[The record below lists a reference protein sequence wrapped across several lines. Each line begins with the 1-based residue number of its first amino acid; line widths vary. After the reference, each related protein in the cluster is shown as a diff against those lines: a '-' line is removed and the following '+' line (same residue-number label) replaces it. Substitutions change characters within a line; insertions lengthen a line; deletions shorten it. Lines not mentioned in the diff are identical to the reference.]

1 MDPKT
6 EESFNTIFLLLRGVS
21 IKPFILYPISNTWLC
36 FMDKLSSL
44 KVVAWLQTF
53 IVDESIIRY
62 FRGKCELDVSCG
74 SRYSSF
80 DSYRRH
86 IYRCHRSLIDS
97 FGNNDTPSSNI
108 HDIVDDL
115 ENIFSHPT
123 FSDESDAIND
133 HESCIYPDEELDD
146 TDRELLNFD
155 STVVSIANEQV
166 NFGRLAQFYTRF
178 LLELR
183 EYHLLPQNVVQSIS
197 SKICSLFDIIIKL
210 FKTKVSSSFV
220 SIIDMEAVFTHVRF
234 IINSVSKSEYN
245 FLKQCKNDFDYQ
257 PPTEI
262 KLTTNEE
269 LAYYIPLKQS
279 LFCMLQNG
287 QLLQATID
295 NINSLS
301 TRAAKDND
309 LILSNRQSRSV
320 KSNLS
325 RQTNSN
331 SLLLKLYTD
340 GIGITNPIGA
350 KKDSHKFTC
359 FYYLLDDLPDIVR
372 SQVNSIGLH
381 CICYTKHLNNDNNR
395 SILMNILVEDLNK
408 LQTEGI
414 TIPCLFS
421 RIYFVFSTLSSDN
434 LASNE
439 VEGFQKSF
447 SSGSFCRHC
456 FVTYEQRHIPLTE
469 ISFLPRTRIKHDMI
483 VNKVIANN
491 DGQIIQGVKNESWL
505 KDLIGFHATESLPPD
520 IMHDIAEGACPL
532 IINALLKEVIQQ
544 RLLTYSDIEQRTS
557 CFIYGFYDSSNKPP
571 PVKRQQLIHST
582 IAGTASQ
589 KLCFFRLFPI
599 IFHDIIG
606 DLTLLPLYTI
616 LREIISYIYANP
628 LRKSWLPY
636 LDGLCKQFHCLMIE
650 HLPDRVT
657 PKVHFLTEY
666 TRSIEMHGL
675 PILNSCMRFEAKHL
689 YFKQIAIRTF
699 NFKNPLLTLTKR
711 HQLRYCMLNNSNS
724 FCYSSSITVRSSKS
738 IKWSK
743 LSIPVRRLLI
753 NFINETD
760 LIYECT
766 SIYYHHMN
774 VRTGSIVV
782 HHLAHAEEIPIFCQI
797 HRLLNIQEKT
807 TIIAEMLN
815 TISFDENLW
824 SYEVEFSGTLVTI
837 DIEHCFDIHP
847 HCLDMYDVEHVHYI
861 NLLTRIS
868 PRTGLEGSVLG

>member
-1 MDPKT
+1 MSPQHYFCLLCISSSVFQNYRTLFTHIRNEHREKST
-6 EESFNTIFLLLRGVS
+6 FN
-21 IKPFILYPISNTWLC
+21 
-36 FMDKLSSL
+36 
-44 KVVAWLQTF
+44 
-53 IVDESIIRY
+53 IR
-62 FRGKCELDVSCG
+62 CELDVSCG

-86 IYRCHRSLIDS
+86 IYRCHRFLIDS
-97 FGNNDTPSSNI
+97 FDNNDTPSPNTY
-108 HDIVDDL
+108 DIVDDL
-115 ENIFSHPT
+115 ENLFSHPT
-123 FSDESDAIND
+123 FSDESYAVND
-133 HESCIYPDEELDD
+133 PESCIYPDEELDD

-155 STVVSIANEQV
+155 STAVAIANERV
-166 NFGRLAQFYTRF
+166 NFGKLAQFYTRF

-183 EYHLLPQNVVQSIS
+183 EYHLLPQSVVQSIS
-197 SKICSLFDIIIKL
+197 SKICSSFDIIIIL
-210 FKTKVSSSFV
+210 VKTKASSSFI
-220 SIIDMEAVFTHVRF
+220 SIIDMEAVFTHVSF

-245 FLKQCKNDFDYQ
+245 FLKQCKNYFDYQ

-279 LFCMLQNG
+279 LFCVLQMAN
-287 QLLQATID
+287 
-295 NINSLS
+295 
-301 TRAAKDND
+301 
-309 LILSNRQSRSV
+309 
-320 KSNLS
+320 
-325 RQTNSN
+325 
-331 SLLLKLYTD
+331 

-350 KKDSHKFTC
+350 KKDSHEFTC

-408 LQTEGI
+408 VQTEGI
-414 TIPCLFS
+414 TIPCLSS
-421 RIYFVFSTLSSDN
+421 RIYFVFSTLSGDN

-439 VEGFQKSF
+439 VAGFQKSF

-456 FVTYEQRHIPLTE
+456 FVTYEQRHIPLTD

-520 IMHDIAEGACPL
+520 MMHDIAEGVCPL
-532 IINALLKEVIQQ
+532 IINALLNEVIQQ
-544 RLLTYSDIEQRTS
+544 RLLTYSNIEQRTS

-571 PVKRQQLIHST
+571 PVKRQQLTHST

-589 KLCFFRLFPI
+589 KRCLFRLFPI
-599 IFHDIIG
+599 IFHDIID

-650 HLPDRVT
+650 HLPARVT

-797 HRLLNIQEKT
+797 HHLLNIQEKT
-807 TIIAEMLN
+807 TTIAEMLN

-847 HCLDMYDVEHVHYI
+847 HCLDLYDVEHVHYI
-861 NLLTRIS
+861 NLLTRL
-868 PRTGLEGSVLG
+868 TKQ